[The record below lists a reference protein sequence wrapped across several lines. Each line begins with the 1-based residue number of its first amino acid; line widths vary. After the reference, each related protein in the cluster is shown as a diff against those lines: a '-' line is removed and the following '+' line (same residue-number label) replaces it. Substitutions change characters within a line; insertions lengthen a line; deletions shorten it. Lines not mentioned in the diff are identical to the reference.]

1 MFNDIDNNDYKNK
14 PENGNNNEYNLEC
27 PELVNIIPVINNTN
41 NTNNTQTTSS
51 PPKYND
57 IIDVIITEPEPQ
69 HIPETI
75 PIDTLYIDEQTPN
88 ILYNVL
94 HVVDNII
101 AYGRTVIENNYFN
114 FADNND
120 FNLVY
125 PNIYIGNYST
135 TTNLELLQNIGI
147 THIVSVISQFNPP
160 FPKLFTYLHCYAYD
174 DQSQDISQYFNNS
187 NAFIA
192 NALLNSG
199 KILIHCMAG
208 RSRSVTMFLA
218 FIIHILQNKFSQSN
232 INMDT
237 YNDVSNEI
245 EYNNITNLIANTKA
259 GFSKSRAQ
267 NAGFSKSRAQNI
279 IENDN
284 NAGFSKSRAQ
294 NIIENENENYNNDNN
309 NNNKLLLNKPLPIYT
324 PVENITTQSYQL
336 PQLSNKYN
344 NFILYKKEQMIN
356 EVNVLIANYNIF
368 IKNYKMYDNANALE
382 VMEYTTITKHKHDIK
397 SGFIQ
402 LLINYIKKYRLI
414 AQPNP
419 YFIIQLKHY
428 LIL

>member
-41 NTNNTQTTSS
+41 NTQTTSS

-57 IIDVIITEPEPQ
+57 VIDVIITEPEPQ

-114 FADNND
+114 FSDNND

-187 NAFIA
+187 NEFIA
-192 NALLNSG
+192 NALLNRG

-267 NAGFSKSRAQNI
+267 K
-279 IENDN
+279 
-284 NAGFSKSRAQ
+284 
-294 NIIENENENYNNDNN
+294 IIENENDNNDNN
-309 NNNKLLLNKPLPIYT
+309 NDNELLLNKPLPIYT
-324 PVENITTQSYQL
+324 PVENITTPTYQL

-368 IKNYKMYDNANALE
+368 IKNYKMYDNADSLE
-382 VMEYTTITKHKHDIK
+382 IMAYTTITKHKHDIK

>member
-41 NTNNTQTTSS
+41 NTQTTSS

-57 IIDVIITEPEPQ
+57 VIDVIITEPEPQ

-114 FADNND
+114 FSDNND

-187 NAFIA
+187 NEFIA
-192 NALLNSG
+192 NALLNRG

-267 NAGFSKSRAQNI
+267 K
-279 IENDN
+279 
-284 NAGFSKSRAQ
+284 
-294 NIIENENENYNNDNN
+294 IIENENDNNDNN
-309 NNNKLLLNKPLPIYT
+309 NDNELLLNKPLPIYT
-324 PVENITTQSYQL
+324 PVENITTPTYQL

-368 IKNYKMYDNANALE
+368 IKNYKMYDNATALE